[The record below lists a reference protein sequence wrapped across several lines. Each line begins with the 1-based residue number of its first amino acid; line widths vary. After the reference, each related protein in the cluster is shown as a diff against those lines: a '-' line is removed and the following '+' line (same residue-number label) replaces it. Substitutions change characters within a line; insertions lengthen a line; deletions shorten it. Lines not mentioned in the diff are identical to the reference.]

1 MKFLFFIPLLL
12 AVVSGLPLEKLM
24 KDPASLV
31 ATLQSVDPGAIAD
44 LQAYVVQLIQE
55 GEADE
60 AMYTQN
66 RDDASA
72 DADTKAAALVA
83 ATDALD
89 AATAVHDAATTKEA
103 DANADMQ
110 AKHAVRVA
118 KLGILNE
125 KKAILAEA
133 KETNKNE
140 QARLNREKALF
151 EEIKGLLTKV
161 KAKAAVEVGRHLL
174 VDEDADPAQVEA
186 ALKLLDDLIAEGET
200 ERQAVID
207 AQAAAQ
213 SAHDAA
219 QAVWGKAVEIHTL
232 AMGAQKDALLEWQDA
247 KDVLDLRTEEHST
260 ATKNKHNADAHLEAT
275 EIKLSEESKR
285 IASEKIDLE
294 VIASLLSKLE

>member
-31 ATLQSVDPGAIAD
+31 ASLQSVDPGAIAD
-44 LQAYVVQLIQE
+44 LQAYVVQLIRE

-72 DADTKAAALVA
+72 DADSKADALVA
-83 ATDALD
+83 ATGALD
-89 AATAVHDAATTKEA
+89 AATAIHDAATTKEA

-161 KAKAAVEVGRHLL
+161 KAEVEVGRHLL
-174 VDEDADPAQVEA
+174 VDEDADPAQVES

-219 QAVWGKAVEIHTL
+219 RAVWAKAVEIHTL

>member
-1 MKFLFFIPLLL
+1 MGKFLFFIPLLL

-24 KDPASLV
+24 KDPASLA
-31 ATLQSVDPGAIAD
+31 ATLQSVDPAAIAD
-44 LQAYVVQLIQE
+44 LQAYVVQLIKE

-60 AMYTQN
+60 AMYTKN

-72 DADTKAAALVA
+72 DADSKAAALVD

-174 VDEDADPAQVEA
+174 VDEDADPAQVE
-186 ALKLLDDLIAEGET
+186 
-200 ERQAVID
+200 
-207 AQAAAQ
+207 

-219 QAVWGKAVEIHTL
+219 RAVWAKAVEIHTL
-232 AMGAQKDALLEWQDA
+232 AMGAQKDALLELQDA

-275 EIKLSEESKR
+275 EI
-285 IASEKIDLE
+285 
-294 VIASLLSKLE
+294 

>member
-1 MKFLFFIPLLL
+1 M
-12 AVVSGLPLEKLM
+12 G
-24 KDPASLV
+24 
-31 ATLQSVDPGAIAD
+31 
-44 LQAYVVQLIQE
+44 
-55 GEADE
+55 
-60 AMYTQN
+60 
-66 RDDASA
+66 
-72 DADTKAAALVA
+72 
-83 ATDALD
+83 
-89 AATAVHDAATTKEA
+89 
-103 DANADMQ
+103 Q

-174 VDEDADPAQVEA
+174 
-186 ALKLLDDLIAEGET
+186 LDDLIAEGET

-219 QAVWGKAVEIHTL
+219 RAV
-232 AMGAQKDALLEWQDA
+232 
-247 KDVLDLRTEEHST
+247 
-260 ATKNKHNADAHLEAT
+260 
-275 EIKLSEESKR
+275 
-285 IASEKIDLE
+285 
-294 VIASLLSKLE
+294 